1 MPIYGQMD
9 LKTAIDIRPSE
20 GPEVKYAI
28 CKTLKYTCSA
38 IFLLFEFVAQ
48 NIEYLSHLVM
58 YVPK

>member
-9 LKTAIDIRPSE
+9 LKTAIDIWPSE
-20 GPEVKYAI
+20 NPEMYAI
-28 CKTLKYTCSA
+28 GKTLKYMCSA